1 MKRFLL
7 ILSLIFAT
15 SAPLFAQ
22 NDDADENEKIRDKM
36 SEYIQN
42 RLDLTKEEATRFT
55 PVFLRYFKEWRQT
68 IRDNRGDRLVMQ
80 QKIIALRL
88 QYRTQFREI
97 LGERR
102 GDKVFMQ
109 QEKFIQELKVIREE
123 RLKNNPG
130 LRPQRPG
137 RRGAVNFIIK

>member
-22 NDDADENEKIRDKM
+22 DDDDNENDKIQDKM
-36 SEYIQN
+36 SEYIQK
-42 RLDLTKEEATRFT
+42 RLDLTKEEANKFT

-68 IRDNRGDRLVMQ
+68 IRLNRGDKLVMQ
-80 QKIIALRL
+80 QKVIALRL

-97 LGERR
+97 MGERK
-102 GDKVFMQ
+102 GDQVFMH
-109 QEKFIQELKVIREE
+109 QERFIQELREIRKE
-123 RLKNNPG
+123 RLRNNPVG
-130 LRPQRPG
+130 RPQR
-137 RRGAVNFIIK
+137 RGALNFIIK

>member
-22 NDDADENEKIRDKM
+22 DDDDAENEKIQDKM
-36 SEYIQN
+36 SEYIQK
-42 RLDLTKEEATRFT
+42 RLDLTKEEATKFT

-68 IRDNRGDRLVMQ
+68 IRQNRGDRLVMQ
-80 QKIIALRL
+80 QKIITLRL

-97 LGERR
+97 MGERK
-102 GDKVFMQ
+102 GDQVFMH
-109 QEKFIQELKVIREE
+109 QEKFIQELREIRKE
-123 RLKNNPG
+123 RLRNNPVG
-130 LRPQRPG
+130 RPQR
-137 RRGAVNFIIK
+137 RGAINFIIK

>member
-22 NDDADENEKIRDKM
+22 DDDDDENDKIQDKM
-36 SEYIQN
+36 SEYIQK
-42 RLDLTKEEATRFT
+42 RLDLTKEEATKFT
-55 PVFLRYFKEWRQT
+55 PVFIRYFKEWRQT
-68 IRDNRGDRLVMQ
+68 IRQNRGDRLVMQ

-97 LGERR
+97 MGERK
-102 GDKVFMQ
+102 GDQVFMH
-109 QEKFIQELKVIREE
+109 QERFIQELREIRKE
-123 RLKNNPG
+123 RLRNNPVG
-130 LRPQRPG
+130 RPQR
-137 RRGAVNFIIK
+137 RGALNFIIK

>member
-22 NDDADENEKIRDKM
+22 DDDDDENEKIQDKM
-36 SEYIQN
+36 SEYIQK
-42 RLDLTKEEATRFT
+42 RLDLTKEEANKFT

-68 IRDNRGDRLVMQ
+68 IRQNRGDRLVMQ

-97 LGERR
+97 MGERK
-102 GDKVFMQ
+102 GDQVFMH
-109 QEKFIQELKVIREE
+109 QERFIQELREIRKE
-123 RLKNNPG
+123 RLRNNPVG
-130 LRPQRPG
+130 RPK
-137 RRGAVNFIIK
+137 RRGAINFIIK

>member
-1 MKRFLL
+1 M
-7 ILSLIFAT
+7 T

-22 NDDADENEKIRDKM
+22 DDDDDGNDKIRDKM

-42 RLDLTKEEATRFT
+42 RLDLTKEEAAKFT

-68 IRDNRGDRLVMQ
+68 IRQNRGDRLVMQ

-97 LGERR
+97 MGERR
-102 GDKVFMQ
+102 GDQVFKH
-109 QEKFIQELKVIREE
+109 QERFIQELRDLKDE
-123 RLKNNPG
+123 RLRNNPG
-130 LRPQRPG
+130 RRPL
-137 RRGAVNFIIK
+137 RRGATNFIIK